1 LRRTLLPIV
10 LASVWLLSQTSLAAP
25 PSAAGIELPVTMRQ
39 NVIAGTT
46 AVGAKVQAKLTA
58 ATLVNGVVIPSN
70 AIFSGEV
77 IESVAKSPES
87 PSRLGIRMDSAQ
99 WKNGSAEVKV
109 YLTPW
114 YYPLA
119 VISADSYNSAVH
131 GGIEVS
137 RGRGTN
143 TPPAN
148 PQPTFPADAS
158 GSTRSSEPDS
168 STPPHRVIMKD
179 VESTRNPDGSVTIIS
194 QRSNL
199 KLDKQTTYVL
209 SSIDLLPP
217 K

>member
-1 LRRTLLPIV
+1 V
-10 LASVWLLSQTSLAAP
+10 
-25 PSAAGIELPVTMRQ
+25 
-39 NVIAGTT
+39 
-46 AVGAKVQAKLTA
+46 

-77 IESVAKSPES
+77 IESVAKSKDS

-114 YYPLA
+114 YYPAAALIA
-119 VISADSYNSAVH
+119 PALSDNSAVH
-131 GGIEVS
+131 GSITAS
-137 RGRGTN
+137 RGTGFPS
-143 TPPAN
+143 PPESADE
-148 PQPTFPADAS
+148 TFPGGAAS
-158 GSTRSSEPDS
+158 NRSSTTDSEPK
-168 STPPHRVIMKD
+168 HRVVMKD
-179 VESTRNPDGSVTIIS
+179 VESARNPDGSVVITS

-209 SSIDLLPP
+209 STIDLLPP